1 MDRAGFLRSALLEF
15 AADDPPRIEP
25 NLLYV
30 HLSEVAF
37 ATAFGSASHGLAVER
52 ARPRARPDP
61 RLPDARAEPCRVTV
75 SAVLH
80 REDEE
85 GLIIIGQPA
94 HAWVSGQLARAW
106 GNDRFGRFA
115 PSEEVCLAAEQHD
128 VGMAASDAQPALN
141 AATGLPY
148 SFREIPLRVHIAL
161 WTSTASIVLPQSR
174 YAALLVSLH
183 GTGLYEGHDPTN
195 ASPQDNQAVRDYVQR
210 ENAFQEEL
218 LDSLRADS
226 RYAPYAAADVVARN
240 RRLVARFDGI
250 SLALCHALRFEHA
263 HEGIPTA
270 DGETTITATP
280 VDGDP
285 REYVIDPWPFRN
297 ETVTLVY
304 EGRRLSGRFAEEE
317 TMRAALRRAP
327 WQTLMTLLRPA

>member
-1 MDRAGFLRSALLEF
+1 M
-15 AADDPPRIEP
+15 
-25 NLLYV
+25 
-30 HLSEVAF
+30 
-37 ATAFGSASHGLAVER
+37 
-52 ARPRARPDP
+52 
-61 RLPDARAEPCRVTV
+61 
-75 SAVLH
+75 LH

-115 PSEEVCLAAEQHD
+115 PLEEVCLAAEQHD
-128 VGMAASDAQPALN
+128 VGMAGWDAQPALN
-141 AATGLPY
+141 TATGLPC
-148 SFREIPLRVHIAL
+148 SFGEIPLRVHIAL
-161 WTSTASIVLPQSR
+161 WASTASIVLPQSR

-195 ASPQDNQAVRDYVQR
+195 ASPQDNQAVRDYLLR

-218 LDSLRADS
+218 LESLRADR

-250 SLALCHALRFEHA
+250 SLALCHALRSEHA
-263 HEGIPTA
+263 HERVPTA

-280 VDGDP
+280 VGDP
-285 REYVIDPWPFRN
+285 SEYVIDPWPFRD
-297 ETVTLVY
+297 EAVTLVY
-304 EGRRLSGRFAEEE
+304 EGRRLAGRFVEEE

-327 WQTLMTLLRPA
+327 WLTLITRLRPT